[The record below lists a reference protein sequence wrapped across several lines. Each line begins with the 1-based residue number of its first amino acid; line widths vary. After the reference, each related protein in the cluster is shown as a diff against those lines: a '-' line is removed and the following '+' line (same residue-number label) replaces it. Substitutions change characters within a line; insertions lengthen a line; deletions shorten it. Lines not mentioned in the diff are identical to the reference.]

1 MKLLIALLALTT
13 TACGILPPPN
23 EHNLSRRYY
32 SDMNNSKHAN
42 TNQILDTT
50 FGVTTVEPAQNPPV
64 IDSGDSCKRSHKGK
78 CKNDNFKNGHYKPNK
93 EKRNKHGSD
102 RKNKK
107 R

>member
-32 SDMNNSKHAN
+32 SDMNNSKY
-42 TNQILDTT
+42 TN
-50 FGVTTVEPAQNPPV
+50 TVEPAQNPPV

-93 EKRNKHGSD
+93 EKRNKHGAD